1 MLLLSEIW
9 IYPVKSL
16 GGISLSQAQLTD
28 RGLEHDRRWLLVDEN
43 GTFLSQREHAVLALF
58 QPEMRT
64 SGMVITYRKTGSFIE
79 VPLHYTIDQSL
90 FTVTVWEDFIQAFE
104 VDEAISAWF
113 SAILGFSAR
122 LVYMPDESHRK
133 VDTDYS
139 ISSSDV
145 TSFSDAY
152 PFLIIG
158 QSSLDDLNNRLKSPI
173 NMSRFRPNF
182 VFTGGEPYEEDTWR
196 EFNIGTLL
204 FYGVKPC
211 GRCVM
216 TTIDQERGVIS
227 GKEPLK
233 TLAKYRMK
241 GNNVLFGQNLIAASF
256 GLVSVGNSITI
267 QLKNEK
273 SFC

>member
-1 MLLLSEIW
+1 
-9 IYPVKSL
+9 
-16 GGISLSQAQLTD
+16 
-28 RGLEHDRRWLLVDEN
+28 
-43 GTFLSQREHAVLALF
+43 
-58 QPEMRT
+58 
-64 SGMVITYRKTGSFIE
+64 
-79 VPLHYTIDQSL
+79 
-90 FTVTVWEDFIQAFE
+90 
-104 VDEAISAWF
+104 
-113 SAILGFSAR
+113 
-122 LVYMPDESHRK
+122 MPDESHRK

-241 GNNVLFGQNLIAASF
+241 GNNVLFGQNLIGPTA
-256 GLVSVGNSITI
+256 GLVTVGDILT
-267 QLKNEK
+267 LKK
-273 SFC
+273 WI